1 MNVRCPHCSAVFPVQ
16 LGPER
21 TQAVEC
27 PLCLLRFEPNS
38 EQTISAIPAAT
49 TAPRAAGLAE
59 EEFEQFGL
67 GSSTRTVRPV
77 ELAGQLRTPRSQS
90 MPNQVGFD
98 PPSAQPAGGQT
109 QAMKGAGISLPST
122 ARSGPMPAV
131 VHQMED
137 IDVDFDALLS
147 DAAAAVGRSGDQRTN
162 PFVRIGGSRS
172 GSGQAEESVF
182 APGKQGA
189 GVLGPPPFGAAAS
202 PPSPALGSR
211 GNLGAFDGGIG
222 SRAGSGPAPAQG
234 ASPFAIG
241 TQAPEEDSLFESGA
255 RLAGASDGELGP
267 HSGADSSA
275 NVDSFSQPRAP
286 NVGSSRPAPSSKK
299 KGRPSGPSFDQLL
312 LAAMVVAGAGLATDY
327 AGLGLFASQLWK
339 SSEPA
344 ARKVE
349 RPVPPD
355 LQRAV
360 LLDDTQRTYELELAR
375 LDRLTQLR
383 PDDAALARSRAAVYL
398 DLWERFPEAMHQED
412 VKAGLEQLKASG
424 TLPAVRVTALEAL
437 AQGNATGA
445 LAQLDALR
453 AGSADDRGV
462 AARALLGDF
471 RQRLRRQALD
481 NPGLTSAPEVDP
493 LRAAGAGDAKLEEA
507 AKLAAD
513 AAQQGK
519 DAVNAAKFVLLR
531 AEILDA
537 LGQPAQV
544 QALAEPLAKRT
555 PLQHEA
561 RLLLASAALDQGK
574 VEEARVALDHV
585 AAAEASG
592 DVSAGIPERL
602 QAAYARMAGRLGDS
616 EAQSKALAK
625 IVTAAPTDEL
635 STIRLARLL
644 VADRHLDDANKL
656 LQAAKRKQNFKSVG
670 FEVALVEY
678 WLAVN
683 RNEDALEEI
692 REATKTH
699 PASPELLYLRGQ
711 VEDKQAHFATA
722 RDYFAQV
729 LQRQP
734 RHLRSAI
741 RLAELQ
747 AAAGRH
753 DESLATL
760 ERARAQVGDEET
772 ILRLIAEELSALRRL
787 DEARQVLGKLLQA
800 YPDNRRYLLQAARLD
815 LREGRSEQALESLR
829 RLRDQ
834 KALDRDGA
842 VQMALALAEKQSYV
856 EAAQVLEPF
865 ADQALADIEL
875 HALAGRFLLDVG
887 ALDRAAVYV
896 QRAVQVANGK
906 SAEALFQY
914 GRLAFKRGE
923 VGQGI
928 SRMKQAIEIDK
939 LSHQYRFELA
949 RFLLE
954 VKGDPS
960 ARKVAIEELETIVR
974 SADGLAKADHPVRN
988 LVEVHRLLARGLGEG
1003 HDYAKAA
1010 KHWQEAVALDPADVD
1025 SRAELGKALYFL
1037 RDPKAAEV
1045 LRAVL
1050 ALKPGSGKGNLYLGL
1065 HLLGA
1070 RRSAEALP
1078 LLQKAAQSGDAS
1090 LSEAW
1095 FHAALIQKERGNLK
1109 QALHDVSMFL
1119 EAAPAGSTYRADAES
1134 LRKTLQAA
1142 LSGKQGK

>member
-1 MNVRCPHCSAVFPVQ
+1 MNVRCPHCSAVFPAQ
-16 LGPER
+16 PALER
-21 TQAVEC
+21 ARSVEC

-38 EQTISAIPAAT
+38 EQTVSAIPLSGPSQKGT
-49 TAPRAAGLAE
+49 SDSE

-67 GSSTRTVRPV
+67 GTSTRTVRPMEV
-77 ELAGQLRTPRSQS
+77 PGQMRAARGQPQS
-90 MPNQVGFD
+90 GF
-98 PPSAQPAGGQT
+98 SAVPAAPGAPTGGQT
-109 QAMKGAGISLPST
+109 QALKGSGFSLPST
-122 ARSGPMPAV
+122 SRSGPIPAV
-131 VHQMED
+131 VHQMDDGD
-137 IDVDFDALLS
+137 IDFDALLS
-147 DAAAAVGRSGDQRTN
+147 DAAAAVGKGGDQRTN
-162 PFVRIGGSRS
+162 PFARIGGARS
-172 GSGQAEESVF
+172 GGGQVEESVF
-182 APGKQGA
+182 ATGNPVSAAPVVTKYGSAATAPSQTLPN
-189 GVLGPPPFGAAAS
+189 LGDFGGLAAPSGGRAS
-202 PPSPALGSR
+202 PLPPV
-211 GNLGAFDGGIG
+211 
-222 SRAGSGPAPAQG
+222 AP
-234 ASPFAIG
+234 SPFAG
-241 TQAPEEDSLFESGA
+241 SAPPPNEDSLFELGGRPTPYSDDDLDDKRAAASGA
-255 RLAGASDGELGP
+255 G
-267 HSGADSSA
+267 
-275 NVDSFSQPRAP
+275 VDSFSQPRGAS
-286 NVGSSRPAPSSKK
+286 VGGSRPAPASKK
-299 KGRPSGPSFDQLL
+299 KARSTSFGFDQLL
-312 LAAMVVAGAGLATDY
+312 FAAMVIAAAGLATDY
-327 AGLGLFASQLWK
+327 AGLGLFASTLWK
-339 SSEPA
+339 APEAA

-349 RPVPPD
+349 RQVPPD
-355 LQRAV
+355 LQQPV
-360 LLDDTQRTYELELAR
+360 LLHDTQQTYELELAR
-375 LDRLTQLR
+375 LDRLTALR
-383 PDDAALARSRAAVYL
+383 PDDTALAKSRVAVYL
-398 DLWERFPEAMHQED
+398 DLWERFPEAMEQEE
-412 VKAGLEQLKASG
+412 VKAGLENLKKSG
-424 TLPAVRVTALEAL
+424 LLPAVRTAAVEAL
-437 AQGNATGA
+437 ARGNVAAA
-445 LAQLDALR
+445 LAQQDALR
-453 AGSADDRGV
+453 AGSADDQGV
-462 AARALLGDF
+462 VARALLADF
-471 RQRLRRQALD
+471 RQRLVRQALD
-481 NPGLTSAPEVDP
+481 NPGLTAAPEVDP
-493 LRAAGAGDAKLEEA
+493 LRSPGAGDAKLEDA
-507 AKLAAD
+507 AKLAA
-513 AAQQGK
+513 AAAELGK
-519 DAVNAAKFVLLR
+519 GAVNSAKFQMLH

-537 LGQPAQV
+537 LGQPALV
-544 QALAEPLAKRT
+544 QPLADALAKRT

-561 RLLLASAALDQGK
+561 RLLLASAALELGK
-574 VEEARVALDHV
+574 VDEARVHLDQV
-585 AAAEASG
+585 AAADASG
-592 DVSAGIPERL
+592 DASPGIPGRL
-602 QAAYARMAGRLGDS
+602 QAAYARLAGRRGDS
-616 EAQSKALAK
+616 DGQSNALAK
-625 IVTAAPTDEL
+625 IVLASPTDEL

-656 LQAAKRKQNFKSVG
+656 LQGAKRKQQFKSVG

-692 REATKTH
+692 REATKGN
-699 PASPELLYLRGQ
+699 PNSAELLYLRGQ
-711 VEDKQAHFATA
+711 VEDKQAHYATA
-722 RDYFAQV
+722 RDFFSQV

-760 ERARAQVGDEET
+760 ERAREQVGDEET
-772 ILRLIAEELSALRRL
+772 ILRMIAEELSALRRQV
-787 DEARQVLGKLLQA
+787 EARQVLGKLLQA

-865 ADQALADIEL
+865 ADQAQTDIEL

-896 QRAVQVANGK
+896 QRAVLVANGK
-906 SAEALFQY
+906 SAEALFQF

-949 RFLLE
+949 NFLLE
-954 VKGDPS
+954 VKSDPS

-974 SADGLAKADHPVRN
+974 SADGLAKADRPVRN
-988 LVEVHRLLARGLGEG
+988 LIEVHRMLARGLVEG

-1010 KHWQEAVALDPADVD
+1010 KHWQQAVTLDPGDID

-1050 ALKPGSGKGNLYLGL
+1050 ALKPANGKGNLYLGL

-1070 RRSAEALP
+1070 RRPAEALP
-1078 LLQKAAQSGDAS
+1078 LLQRAAETRDAKVA
-1090 LSEAW
+1090 EAW
-1095 FHAALIQKERGNLK
+1095 FHMALIHKERGNLK
-1109 QALHDVSMFL
+1109 QALQGVSTFL
-1119 EAAPAGSTYRADAES
+1119 EIAPSGSTYRADAES